1 LGYDRD
7 TLVVLF
13 AHESPHGESLY
24 SQSDIQEN
32 PIPEEFDHLEKG
44 RIGAG
49 VRFQF

>member
-1 LGYDRD
+1 MAGRMAFRARGTMPYP
-7 TLVVLF
+7 
-13 AHESPHGESLY
+13 SG